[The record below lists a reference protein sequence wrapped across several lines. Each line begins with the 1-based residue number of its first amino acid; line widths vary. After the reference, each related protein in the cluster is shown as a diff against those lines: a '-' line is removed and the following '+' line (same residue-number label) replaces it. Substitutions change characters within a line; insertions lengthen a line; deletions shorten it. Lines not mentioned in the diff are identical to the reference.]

1 MLSVIKLGEQRKLF
15 SKKSLSTSFET
26 AYWNDPMLRQPRFQG
41 ANFEGQFLRTRLVLR
56 KSVCDRR
63 TSDTNLYKYANQ
75 TGKSH
80 SKNILRQYLFT
91 VVVN

>member
-75 TGKSH
+75 TG
-80 SKNILRQYLFT
+80 RQY
-91 VVVN
+91 